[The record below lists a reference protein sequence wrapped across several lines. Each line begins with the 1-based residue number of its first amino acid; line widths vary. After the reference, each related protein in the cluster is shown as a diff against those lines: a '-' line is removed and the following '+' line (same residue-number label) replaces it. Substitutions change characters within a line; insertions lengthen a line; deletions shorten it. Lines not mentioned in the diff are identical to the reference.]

1 MELLTNAPGSLSE
14 LRRRVAVEVDPV
26 LRRSAEQGFLGSMP
40 VPEQVDHALGFVFTV
55 ETVLNRHPTSVIDLG
70 TGGGIPGLVLL
81 SCWPD
86 TQIVLLDAS
95 QRRTDFLKEETAD
108 WHREG
113 HLEIVRGRAEEVARD
128 ERFRQ
133 QFDLVTA
140 RSFGSP
146 AVTAECGAPLLA
158 VGGMLA
164 VSEPPDEDDDR
175 WPIDGLVKVGLTRS
189 SAARFE
195 SRFNYQILRKSEPTG
210 DRYPRRVGIPSKR
223 PLF

>member
-1 MELLTNAPGSLSE
+1 VELLTNAQGTLSE

-40 VPEQVDHALGFVFTV
+40 VSEQVDHALGFVFTV
-55 ETVLNRHPTSVIDLG
+55 ETVLNRHPTSVVDLG

-108 WHREG
+108 WHRDG

-158 VGGMLA
+158 MGGVLA
-164 VSEPPDEDDDR
+164 VSEPPGEDADR
-175 WPIDGLVKVGLTRS
+175 WPADGLVKVGLTRS

-195 SRFNYQILRKSEPTG
+195 SRFNYQILRKSGPTG